1 MSAWKWSSMTEGHD
15 SVTLAN
21 VILQPNN
28 RVQWFRWTVR
38 ASKMQFSWRGL
49 LIAPAVVPA
58 IVGIAA
64 TVLLGAGSLVLF
76 LLSFVIA
83 SLVSYAV
90 TVFVFLPSLYILSR
104 IRTMTGITTSV
115 LGLALGMTAYIPWTL
130 IEWKSSGTDS
140 GPPTENYLS
149 FLLRW
154 DFDPLTPIF
163 LPAGLITAT
172 LYWRLGRQR

>member
-1 MSAWKWSSMTEGHD
+1 
-15 SVTLAN
+15 
-21 VILQPNN
+21 
-28 RVQWFRWTVR
+28 
-38 ASKMQFSWRGL
+38 MQFSWRGL

-90 TVFVFLPSLYILSR
+90 TVFVFLPSQYILSR

-130 IEWKSSGTDS
+130 IEWTSSGTDS

-154 DFDPLTPIF
+154 DFDPLTLIF
-163 LPAGLITAT
+163 LPAGLITAA